1 MADDVRVW
9 EIDLSGWTTMEPIFA
24 YQEMAMSGKMTEMR
38 DMMAQHVKRWPYES
52 DPGQVDSYNK
62 LAIVEWMEV
71 SKRFG
76 EAVGNFLRSASGS
89 GQ

>member
-24 YQEMAMSGKMTEMR
+24 YQEITQGGKLSELR
-38 DMMAQHVKRWPYES
+38 NLMAQHVKRWPYDS

-62 LAIVEWMEV
+62 LGIMEWLEV

-76 EAVGNFLRSASGS
+76 EAVGNFLRNAAES